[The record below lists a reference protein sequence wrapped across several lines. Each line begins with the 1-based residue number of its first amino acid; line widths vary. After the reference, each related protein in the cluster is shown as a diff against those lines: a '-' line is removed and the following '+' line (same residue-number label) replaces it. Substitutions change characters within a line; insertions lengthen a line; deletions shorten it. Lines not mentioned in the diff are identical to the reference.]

1 MTDRTHLSDD
11 NRLGDEADALYAA
24 LIEAHR
30 GLSAEQSAALNAR
43 MILLLM
49 NEVGD
54 TSVIRAALAR
64 AAKAS
69 VD

>member
-11 NRLGDEADALYAA
+11 DRLGAEADALYAA
-24 LIEAHR
+24 LIEAHS
-30 GLSAEQSAALNAR
+30 GLSTEQSAALNAR

-54 TSVIRAALAR
+54 ASVIRAALAR
-64 AAKAS
+64 ATKAGS
-69 VD
+69 D